1 VHATRLAYGAPVAL
15 ILVISA
21 SGCSAPSPVAR
32 DAIVG
37 QTLAEA
43 AAVLPEDSI
52 SIVQDASPRVGVD
65 PSYNGSQAGSS
76 QWTIVAACADSDNL
90 LDAGQIEIA
99 VLPTGS
105 VDEGVSAAIANGDFE
120 DAVSC
125 DFAVPT
131 P

>member
-1 VHATRLAYGAPVAL
+1 MHATRLACGAPVAL
-15 ILVISA
+15 ILLIGA
-21 SGCSAPSPVAR
+21 TGCGAPPPVAQE
-32 DAIVG
+32 AIVG

-43 AAVLPEDSI
+43 TAVLPEESI
-52 SIVQDASPRVGVD
+52 SIVQDASPRVGLD
-65 PSYNGSQAGSS
+65 PSYSGSQAGSS

-105 VDEGVSAAIANGDFE
+105 VDDGVSAAIANGDFD

-125 DFAVPT
+125 DFAALT